1 MSTTE
6 LKEQINQSLK
16 EANDIDAMQHVQ
28 QLMDELKKELYKD
41 TMKPLTVEEYDAK
54 IQAGLD
60 SLKAGR
66 VYTEIEAKKKLDVIM
81 GR

>member
-6 LKEQINQSLK
+6 LKEQIIQSLK

-66 VYTEIEAKKKLDVIM
+66 V
-81 GR
+81 

>member
-6 LKEQINQSLK
+6 LKEQIIQSLK

-41 TMKPLTVEEYDAK
+41 TMKPLTIDEYDAR
-54 IQAGLD
+54 IQAGLESAARGDVMSFEDFEKEMD
-60 SLKAGR
+60 SW
-66 VYTEIEAKKKLDVIM
+66 
-81 GR
+81 